1 MRIIFAGT
9 PEFAVPTLEKILE
22 KHNVLAVLTQP
33 DKPKGRGQKVQYSPV
48 KELALKFNIPVYQPS
63 KLKSDS
69 EVIEKLKELNPDV
82 IVVVAYGQILSKEV
96 LDIPKFGCINV
107 HASLLPK
114 LRGAAP
120 INWSIINGDT
130 KTGITTMQMDVGL
143 DTGDML
149 LKSEVEIG
157 ENETAGELH
166 DRLMFLGAEVL
177 METLDKVEA
186 NQIIPEKQDDS
197 LSSYAPMLNK
207 ELGKINW
214 NLDSKSINNLVRGV
228 TPWPGAYTYYQGK
241 MIKIWKS
248 CIGYYCGNSSPG
260 QVVGVDRNGIEVA
273 CNHGSLIIKEVQE
286 VGGKKLDIQAYLN
299 GHNISVGDIFE

>member
-22 KHNVLAVLTQP
+22 KHDVVAVLTQP

-48 KELALKFNIPVYQPS
+48 KELALKCNIPVYQPS
-63 KLKSDS
+63 KLKSDR
-69 EVIEKLKELNPDV
+69 EVIDKLKDLNPDV

-96 LDIPKFGCINV
+96 LDIPKYGCINV

-130 KTGITTMQMDVGL
+130 KTGITTMKMDVGL

-177 METLDKVEA
+177 IETLDRIEV
-186 NQIIPEKQDDS
+186 NQVIPEKQDDS
-197 LSSYAPMLNK
+197 MSSYAPMLNK

-214 NLDSKSINNLVRGV
+214 NLDSKTINNLIRGV
-228 TPWPGAYTYYQGK
+228 TPWPGAFTYYQNK
-241 MIKIWKS
+241 MLKIWKS
-248 CIGYYCGNSSPG
+248 CIGDYSGNSSPG

-273 CNHGSLIIKEVQE
+273 CKNGSLIIKEVQE
-286 VGGKKLDIQAYLN
+286 VGGKRLDIQAYLN